1 MRIIEIEND
10 SNVKIL
16 FTLYLS
22 EIMPPKKLKN
32 IIGMAVAA
40 ATIPRLSADPVR
52 R

>member
-10 SNVKIL
+10 RKVKIL
-16 FTLYLS
+16 LTLYLS
-22 EIMPPKKLKN
+22 EIIPPKKLKN
-32 IIGMAVAA
+32 IIGIAVAA